1 VCCLKKTRHCTLN
14 ESMKELIINAD
25 DFGLSTGANRAI
37 IKGWQKGALTS
48 ASLMV
53 GGSAFEEAVSLAR
66 ENPALQVGLHL
77 TLVQGRAVHQQDGFP
92 SLVDKQGNFAND
104 PVYAGMR
111 YFFVKSL
118 RKDLHREIEA
128 QIGKFKETGLSLSHI
143 DGHLNIHM
151 HPTVFDILLE
161 LMPRYGINSFRLSH
175 ERLGVDLALAP
186 RRRLGKMVDAF
197 IFSRLVARCRP
208 QLDRRGIDYTIEVK
222 GLLNSGQMTEEY
234 LLKALEILQE
244 GLTEIYL
251 HPGYPDDELS
261 RWMPDYHHGE
271 ELEALTSPR
280 VQQKI
285 AQLGIKL
292 RNYRGEEKRMP
303 C

>member
-1 VCCLKKTRHCTLN
+1 MR
-14 ESMKELIINAD
+14 ELIINAD

-37 IKGWQKGALTS
+37 IKGWQEGALTS

-53 GGSAFEEAVSLAR
+53 GGSAFAEAVSLAR

-77 TLVQGRAVHQQDGFP
+77 TLVQGRAVQQNGGFP
-92 SLVDKQGNFAND
+92 SLVDKQGNFANN

-111 YFFVKSL
+111 YFFVTSL
-118 RKDLHREIEA
+118 RKQLRREIEA
-128 QIGKFKETGLSLSHI
+128 QIVKFRDTGLPLSHV

-161 LMPRYGINSFRLSH
+161 LMPRYGIKSFRLSR
-175 ERLGVDLALAP
+175 ERLSVDLALAP
-186 RRRLGKMVDAF
+186 RRRIGKMVDAF
-197 IFSRLVARCRP
+197 IFSRLAARCKP
-208 QLDRRGIDYTIEVK
+208 LLDRHGISYTIEVK

-234 LLKALEILQE
+234 LFKALEILQE
-244 GLTEIYL
+244 GVTEFYF
-251 HPGYPDDELS
+251 HPGCCPDDELH
-261 RWMPDYHHGE
+261 RLMPDYRHGE
-271 ELEALTSPR
+271 ELAALTSRR

-285 AQLGIKL
+285 GQLGIRL